1 MSQNSKNYFTTGEFA
16 KICGVNKKT
25 LFHYDDIG
33 LFSPELKKENGYRY
47 YSYHQLSI
55 FSIISSLKE
64 IKMPLKEIKTYIDK
78 RTPSLL
84 IELLEKK
91 SIDINNEIEKLNN
104 IKTLM
109 ESTIALTKKACD
121 IDINT
126 ITLEEQ
132 EEEYIVKSPLIETEQ
147 FMGDDEEKFLYEC
160 INFMDNYELSDDC
173 LIGSIIKG
181 EDILNKNFESY
192 SYLFT
197 KVNSGYKKCPI
208 SIKPKGLYVTAYHK
222 GGYDTLETT
231 YEKLLNFFKDNNLHI
246 GDFVYEEY
254 LLYDISVRDIDEYIT
269 QISIEVKK
277 F

>member
-1 MSQNSKNYFTTGEFA
+1 MSQISKNYFTTGEFA

-55 FSIISSLKE
+55 FNIISSLKE

-78 RTPSLL
+78 RTPNLL

-91 SIDINNEIEKLNN
+91 TLDINNEIEKLNN
-104 IKTLM
+104 IKALM
-109 ESTIALTKKACD
+109 ESTISFTKKACN
-121 IDINT
+121 IDANT
-126 ITLEEQ
+126 ITLKEY
-132 EEEYIVKSPLIETEQ
+132 EEEYLVKTNLIYKEP
-147 FMGDDEEKFLYEC
+147 FIGDDDENFLYEC
-160 INFMDNYELSDDC
+160 INFMDSYDLGDDGM
-173 LIGSIIKG
+173 IGSIIKG
-181 EDILNKNFESY
+181 EDIMNRDFESY

-197 KVNSGYKKCPI
+197 KVNKDYKKYPT

-222 GGYDTLETT
+222 GSYETINKT
-231 YEKLLNFFKDNNLHI
+231 YEKLLEFFNQNNLYM

-254 LLYDISVRDIDEYIT
+254 LLYDISVRDSNEYLT
-269 QISIEVKK
+269 QISAEVKM
-277 F
+277 

>member
-1 MSQNSKNYFTTGEFA
+1 MSQISKNYFTTGEFA

-55 FSIISSLKE
+55 FNIISSLKE

-78 RTPSLL
+78 RTPNLL

-91 SIDINNEIEKLNN
+91 TLDINNEIEKLNN
-104 IKTLM
+104 IKALM
-109 ESTIALTKKACD
+109 ESTISFTKKACN
-121 IDINT
+121 IDANT
-126 ITLEEQ
+126 ITLKEH
-132 EEEYIVKSPLIETEQ
+132 EEEYLVKTNLIYKEP
-147 FMGDDEEKFLYEC
+147 FIGDDDENFLYEC
-160 INFMDNYELSDDC
+160 INFMDSYDLGDDGM
-173 LIGSIIKG
+173 IGSIIKG
-181 EDILNKNFESY
+181 EDIMNRDFESY

-197 KVNSGYKKCPI
+197 KVNKDYKKYLT

-222 GGYDTLETT
+222 GSYETINKT
-231 YEKLLNFFKDNNLHI
+231 YEKLLEFFNQNNLYM

-254 LLYDISVRDIDEYIT
+254 LLYDISVRDSNEYLT
-269 QISIEVKK
+269 QISAEVKM
-277 F
+277 

>member
-1 MSQNSKNYFTTGEFA
+1 MSQISKNYFTTGEFA

-55 FSIISSLKE
+55 FNIISSLKE

-78 RTPSLL
+78 RTPNLL

-91 SIDINNEIEKLNN
+91 TLDINNEIEKLNN
-104 IKTLM
+104 IKALM
-109 ESTIALTKKACD
+109 ESTISFTKKACN
-121 IDINT
+121 IDANT
-126 ITLEEQ
+126 ITLKEH
-132 EEEYIVKSPLIETEQ
+132 EEEYLVKTNLIYKEH
-147 FMGDDEEKFLYEC
+147 FIGDDDENFLYEC
-160 INFMDNYELSDDC
+160 INFMDSYDLGDDGM
-173 LIGSIIKG
+173 IGSIIKG
-181 EDILNKNFESY
+181 EDIMNRDFESY

-197 KVNSGYKKCPI
+197 KVNKDYKKYPT

-222 GGYDTLETT
+222 GSYETINKT
-231 YEKLLNFFKDNNLHI
+231 YEKLLEFFNQNNLYM

-254 LLYDISVRDIDEYIT
+254 LLYDISVRDSNEYLT
-269 QISIEVKK
+269 QISAEVKM
-277 F
+277 

>member
-1 MSQNSKNYFTTGEFA
+1 MSQISKNYFTTGEFA

-55 FSIISSLKE
+55 FNIISSLKE

-78 RTPSLL
+78 RTPNLL

-91 SIDINNEIEKLNN
+91 TLDINNEIEKLNN

-109 ESTIALTKKACD
+109 ESTISFTKKACN
-121 IDINT
+121 IDANT
-126 ITLEEQ
+126 ITLKEHD
-132 EEEYIVKSPLIETEQ
+132 EEYLVKTNLIYKEP
-147 FMGDDEEKFLYEC
+147 FIGDDDENFLYEC
-160 INFMDNYELSDDC
+160 INFMDSYDLGDDGM
-173 LIGSIIKG
+173 IGSIIKG
-181 EDILNKNFESY
+181 EDIMNRDFESY

-197 KVNSGYKKCPI
+197 KVNKDYKKYLT

-222 GGYDTLETT
+222 GSYETINKT
-231 YEKLLNFFKDNNLHI
+231 YEKLLEFFNQNNLYM

-254 LLYDISVRDIDEYIT
+254 LLYDISVRDSNEYLT
-269 QISIEVKK
+269 QISAEVKM
-277 F
+277 